1 MTRDEMVNEIRR
13 KKLELKRPMSDRH
26 RHDLNKHIHRMEVQ
40 VKVYDRYQREARK
53 KAVLQ

>member
-53 KAVLQ
+53 NAVLQ